1 MLVAFDPPHPQ
12 RRGTVRRR
20 GRAPAIGISLLHAA
34 DVPPQPEQIKYRL
47 IMTFFLGINL
57 YAMGIERVCVCLYIY
72 TYIYKY
78 IYIYINIIYNEIY
91 GDINI

>member
-20 GRAPAIGISLLHAA
+20 GSAPAIGISLLHAA

-57 YAMGIERVCVCLYIY
+57 YAMGIERVCVS
-72 TYIYKY
+72 KY
-78 IYIYINIIYNEIY
+78 IYIYIHTYINTYIYI
-91 GDINI
+91 